1 MYGKYRTQKF
11 NTMKIYQKTL
21 FIALLFMGSVF
32 YTQAQTAKDSAKVV
46 SVEKFD
52 KLISKKKTTLLDI
65 RTPEEMAEGHIPGAG
80 NVDFLAEDFNEKIQ
94 ELDKS
99 KTYLLYC
106 RTGKRTAK
114 AGAAMKAAGF
124 KKVVMLDGGITAWKE
139 ENKPVKE

>member
-1 MYGKYRTQKF
+1 M
-11 NTMKIYQKTL
+11 
-21 FIALLFMGSVF
+21 
-32 YTQAQTAKDSAKVV
+32 
-46 SVEKFD
+46 VE
-52 KLISKKKTTLLDI
+52 
-65 RTPEEMAEGHIPGAG
+65 GYIPGAG
-80 NVDFLAEDFNEKIQ
+80 NVDFLAEDFKEKIQ

-124 KKVVMLDGGITAWKE
+124 KKVIMLDGGITAWKE